1 MFPKCGKVP
10 VANNCRDGIIN
21 LYTEQAWY
29 NDSVDKAIKILEEV
43 TSMIKGFKMKLYP
56 GQEAE
61 YEKRHNELW
70 PEMQDM
76 IHEHGGKNYTI
87 FLDKE
92 TLTLFGYIE
101 IEDEELWAK
110 GADTAINRKWWDFM
124 ADIMETNPDNS
135 PVSID
140 LKTVFHLD

>member
-1 MFPKCGKVP
+1 
-10 VANNCRDGIIN
+10 
-21 LYTEQAWY
+21 
-29 NDSVDKAIKILEEV
+29 
-43 TSMIKGFKMKLYP
+43 MIKGFKMKLFP
-56 GQEAE
+56 GQEEE
-61 YEKRHNELW
+61 YEIRHNQLW
-70 PEMQDM
+70 SEMKDM

-135 PVSID
+135 PVCVD
-140 LKTVFHLD
+140 LQNVFHLD